1 MKEIADFIR
10 KNEIAYDWRNNH
22 FYVWPSFYEMDDL
35 KEIIPWDKTEYHMIQ
50 NAAVSK
56 DGVCIDLLEVFW
68 DKEVEKYFPREEAT
82 P

>member
-10 KNEIAYDWRNNH
+10 KNEIAHSWRNNH
-22 FYVWPSFYEMDDL
+22 FYIWPSFYEMDDL
-35 KEIIPWDKTEYHMIQ
+35 KEIIPWDRTEYQMIQ
-50 NAAVSK
+50 NAAVSE

-68 DKEVEKYFPREEAT
+68 DKEVEKYFPREEAA